1 MSVSISSDFNLQRIN
16 TKEYADNLRATI
28 DFGGSLLAIAQRG
41 TGKTSIARDVINNSK
56 CKEIYFNLSTMER
69 PDLGGYPDFFNSK
82 KDSFVNFLMP
92 SKFRALVE
100 GDQPCVAVL
109 DEVDKAE
116 TGLLS
121 PLLEFIEE
129 RSVNGFKFKNL
140 HSIIMMGNLPSEG
153 GTKPSAPLLDRAEKF
168 LVEINPEHWLEWAGT
183 AGKIHPSVAAYIA
196 DNLADLCGDVDQGE
210 NYSER
215 SPRGWHKASK
225 LLTYGEHH
233 GWHPSMMMHKV
244 AACVGRKV
252 GIKYSAFFEHYQV
265 LLPVVEKIMK
275 GEKVQEFSQFEN
287 TKKLVVC
294 MILCSRYARM
304 LDEIKDKAGD
314 NFRNI
319 LMPDDVK
326 DAGKYVSKFL
336 LNIDPEMALISI
348 RGQLGAK
355 RVLDHNLTDDENWDR
370 ILTELLAKIG

>member
-1 MSVSISSDFNLQRIN
+1 MSDIASDFNLQRIN
-16 TKEYADNLRATI
+16 TKEYADNLKATI
-28 DFGGSLLAIAQRG
+28 DFGGNLLAIARRG
-41 TGKTSIARDVINNSK
+41 TGKTSICRDVILGGK
-56 CKEIYFNLSTMER
+56 YKEVYVNLATKER
-69 PDLGGYPDFFNSK
+69 PDLAGYPDFFNGK
-82 KDSFVNFLMP
+82 KDNFVNFLFP
-92 SKFRALVE
+92 SMYRHLME
-100 GDQPCVAVL
+100 GDQPCIAVL

-121 PLLEFIEE
+121 PLLEFIQE
-129 RSVNGFKFKNL
+129 RSIDGHKLKNL
-140 HSIIMMGNLPSEG
+140 HAVVMMGNLPSEG
-153 GTKPSAPLLDRAEKF
+153 GTRPPAPLLDRTEKF

-183 AGKIHPSVAAYIA
+183 SGLIHPSIAAYIT
-196 DNLADLCGDVDQGE
+196 DNLHDLSGDVDQGE
-210 NYSER
+210 NYSDR
-215 SPRGWHKASK
+215 SPRGWHNASK
-225 LLTYGEHH
+225 LITFGERK
-233 GWHPSMMMHKV
+233 GWHPTMMMHKV

-319 LMPDDVK
+319 IMPDDVK